1 MEPNPLVEPN
11 EQHRKIAEI
20 LGGQH
25 GNGMGTTWE
34 TNGRENLTQTIEI
47 VWAGV
52 GTIWGKHR
60 YSMGRNRK
68 ALKRK
73 FGKHGLRSKFCGGE
87 HRNGIGIEECNQSSG
102 VDHHDKIW

>member
-68 ALKRK
+68 ALKK
-73 FGKHGLRSKFCGGE
+73 EIWEAWLE
-87 HRNGIGIEECNQSSG
+87 I
-102 VDHHDKIW
+102 KILWGRTS